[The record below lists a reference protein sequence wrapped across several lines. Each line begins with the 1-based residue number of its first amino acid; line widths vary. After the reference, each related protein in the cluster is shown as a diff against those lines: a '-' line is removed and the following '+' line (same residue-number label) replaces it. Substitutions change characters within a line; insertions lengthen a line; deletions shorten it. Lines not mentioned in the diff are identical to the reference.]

1 MQVARIAHAV
11 TLNYNKSNVTSLV
24 LLDIEKAFDTVWID
38 GIIYKL
44 IKYKFPHSLVKLL
57 QNYLVGRKF
66 TIKVNNSYSE
76 TRFPKA
82 GVPQGSV
89 LGPVIFSYFM
99 NDIPKFRQTNLAIY
113 ADDTA
118 IYSHSFNAQ
127 VATKQTQIHVN
138 LVSEFAKNWKIKIN
152 NNKTEHIIFSRKFTN
167 TKVYEPL
174 RVERMRI
181 QQAQNS
187 VKYLG
192 VCLDKRMSFM
202 GNTKNLTNKAHK
214 TIRVLYP
221 LLNRNS
227 KLSISTKRLLDT
239 AIIRPSITY
248 ASPVWC
254 SMSKTS
260 MTKIQR
266 LQNKCLR
273 LVLNKEW
280 YTTINEL
287 HELAGIERIET
298 FIKRL
303 SIHFYTNQIKNSDL
317 IKNMILDRNALNS
330 LPMTKHKFIYSKI
343 NFNLPYYYT
352 DFS

>member
-1 MQVARIAHAV
+1 MDRAPELVRWHRVAIDLIIIELYIISN
-11 TLNYNKSNVTSLV
+11 LNTQYSKIYTQ
-24 LLDIEKAFDTVWID
+24 LLESTEIEK
-38 GIIYKL
+38 
-44 IKYKFPHSLVKLL
+44 
-57 QNYLVGRKF
+57 
-66 TIKVNNSYSE
+66 E
-76 TRFPKA
+76 
-82 GVPQGSV
+82 
-89 LGPVIFSYFM
+89 FM
-99 NDIPKFRQTNLAIY
+99 NESRHFWLFVISRRVYWLLLPKNMNIY
-113 ADDTA
+113 MK
-118 IYSHSFNAQ
+118 ICNYRWQ
-127 VATKQTQIHVN
+127 RPYHV
-138 LVSEFAKNWKIKIN
+138 EY
-152 NNKTEHIIFSRKFTN
+152 TGSR
-167 TKVYEPL
+167 P
-174 RVERMRI
+174 
-181 QQAQNS
+181 NS

-202 GNTKNLTNKAHK
+202 DNTKNLTNKAHK

-227 KLSISTKRLLDT
+227 KLSISTKRLLYT
-239 AIIRPSITY
+239 AIIRPIITY

-287 HELAGIERIET
+287 HELTGIERIET

-303 SIHFYTNQIKNSDL
+303 SINFYTNQIKNSDL
-317 IKNMILDRNALNS
+317 TKNMILDRNALNS

-343 NFNLPYYYT
+343 NFNLP
-352 DFS
+352 